1 MASSKSVMRLHLL
14 SKSSW
19 NANQWSSAA
28 QAADVYAFGVLLWE
42 MVCGQRAWD
51 GLTPPQVM
59 LAVACQQKQ
68 LTYPN
73 WAPEQI
79 AKCAPS
85 FLSPRTLRSLNH
97 GNPSCQLTVRHRLV
111 LGSRYHMAVGKN

>member
-1 MASSKSVMRLHLL
+1 M
-14 SKSSW
+14 
-19 NANQWSSAA
+19 
-28 QAADVYAFGVLLWE
+28 YAFGVLLWE

-79 AKCAPS
+79 AKCAPLLL
-85 FLSPRTLRSLNH
+85 LSEPLEPWEKGRKI
-97 GNPSCQLTVRHRLV
+97 RLMSAQVV
-111 LGSRYHMAVGKN
+111 LAVTYLH

>member
-19 NANQWSSAA
+19 NSNQWSSAA

-79 AKCAPS
+79 AKCAPLFS
-85 FLSPRTLRSLNH
+85 FSSDFKKPESWKPEL
-97 GNPSCQLTVRHRLV
+97 PSDSQTSAGTGLEASY
-111 LGSRYHMAVGKN
+111 GSG